1 MADLKTSPV
10 ASATFSLKSVAMMFG
25 LVVAS
30 VVVTYLL
37 LTTSNRINDPAQ
49 PVVAVTPAV
58 GASASVQPPAATDA
72 PTRALAAAEVAAES
86 EDDAEATDGVPPLQV
101 EPPILDFGIVRPSV
115 TAEGT
120 VKLINTGT
128 TELEILTVQAGCKCT
143 TIDDISGKKIAPG
156 GSIDLKVAMKAQS
169 SPGTKRAELKILVDG
184 FTQVVMVNLQNEVS
198 LPVRV
203 SPAYLNVVADNP
215 KTGRIVVES
224 IDKVPF
230 KICSVGGKPPNL
242 VGFDA
247 EKDEPRN
254 QYLVDW
260 DFARDFDPNN
270 TPRYWVIETD
280 RADCPL
286 LDVFV
291 RHESTLP
298 KPVLRLTEY
307 RHTFGRI
314 EEGVPFE
321 FTIDI
326 TDLPAT
332 ERIVTAASSS
342 SAAAVELVGSEVEGN
357 VTHVNLRLKPVPGT
371 LGVQW
376 VPFNIYTNSR
386 QQTTAIWGQ
395 IVPKGT
401 VGCFG
406 R

>member
-58 GASASVQPPAATDA
+58 GASAPVQPPAATDA

-307 RHTFGRI
+307 RHTFGR
-314 EEGVPFE
+314 V
-321 FTIDI
+321 
-326 TDLPAT
+326 
-332 ERIVTAASSS
+332 SSLLNPSLSAYRAKS
-342 SAAAVELVGSEVEGN
+342 SQCRAHRS
-357 VTHVNLRLKPVPGT
+357 P
-371 LGVQW
+371 
-376 VPFNIYTNSR
+376 
-386 QQTTAIWGQ
+386 
-395 IVPKGT
+395 
-401 VGCFG
+401 
-406 R
+406 

>member
-1 MADLKTSPV
+1 
-10 ASATFSLKSVAMMFG
+10 
-25 LVVAS
+25 
-30 VVVTYLL
+30 
-37 LTTSNRINDPAQ
+37 
-49 PVVAVTPAV
+49 
-58 GASASVQPPAATDA
+58 
-72 PTRALAAAEVAAES
+72 
-86 EDDAEATDGVPPLQV
+86 
-101 EPPILDFGIVRPSV
+101 
-115 TAEGT
+115 
-120 VKLINTGT
+120 
-128 TELEILTVQAGCKCT
+128 
-143 TIDDISGKKIAPG
+143 
-156 GSIDLKVAMKAQS
+156 
-169 SPGTKRAELKILVDG
+169 
-184 FTQVVMVNLQNEVS
+184 VS

-286 LDVFV
+286 VDVFV

-314 EEGVPFE
+314 EEGAPFE

>member
-1 MADLKTSPV
+1 MADLKTSPA

-58 GASASVQPPAATDA
+58 EASAPAQPPAATDA
-72 PTRALAAAEVAAES
+72 PTQALAAAEVATES
-86 EDDAEATDGVPPLQV
+86 EDDAETTDGVPPLQV
-101 EPPILDFGIVRPSV
+101 DPPILDFGIVRPSV

-120 VKLINTGT
+120 VKLINTGP

-184 FTQVVMVNLQNEVS
+184 FTQVVTVNLQNEVS

-224 IDKVPF
+224 I
-230 KICSVGGKPPNL
+230 
-242 VGFDA
+242 
-247 EKDEPRN
+247 DEPRN